1 VPVDEDYVVPY
12 YYVRDGER
20 VFEVTYQVL
29 DEGAYVPRTKP
40 TAAEVTMLRSLLPE
54 ADVIGG

>member
-1 VPVDEDYVVPY
+1 VVPY
-12 YYVRDGER
+12 YFVRDGER

-29 DEGAYVPRTKP
+29 DEGAYLPRTKP